1 MKKASDALQ
10 LAYPLSQDHLTI
22 TPPIATGFP
31 MLAKIASFGLCGLE
45 AYPVA
50 IETDISPGLPAITVV
65 GLPDNAVKESRERIR
80 AAIKNSGFE
89 FPAQRITINLAPAD
103 TKKQGPCYDLA
114 IALGVLAAQGLISVE
129 ALNPFAFLGELSLDG
144 RIQPI
149 QGALSIALAAASSQC
164 RGLVVPFENA
174 KEAALA
180 GCPVYPARHL
190 NEVIAFLMDPQSLNP
205 VKTDFAFLL
214 EKSHLDHLDFS
225 EVKAQQYLKRGL
237 EIAAAGGHNVIMI
250 GAPGSGKTML
260 AKRMTTILPDMTPAE
275 VLQTTQ
281 IHSVAGLLKNTEGII
296 SKRPFRAP
304 HHTASD
310 IAIIGGGNGPRPGEV
325 TLAHNGILFLD
336 EFLEFNR
343 HVLEVLRQPLEDGYV
358 TIARSKGSLRFP
370 TRFMLIAA
378 MNPCPC
384 GYRDVQGKTCRC
396 SNLQVEKYRHKI
408 SGPLLDRIDIH
419 LHALPLK
426 TRELVDAP
434 MEESSATIKERTT
447 KARQLQWQRFKGLP
461 VLCNAHMESSHL
473 RNFCALSKEAKEIL
487 YHTMEELKFSA
498 RAHDKIIKV
507 ARSIGDLAGSET
519 IEAEHIAEAV
529 GYRSLDRATF

>member
-1 MKKASDALQ
+1 
-10 LAYPLSQDHLTI
+10 
-22 TPPIATGFP
+22 
-31 MLAKIASFGLCGLE
+31 MLARISSFGLCGLE

-114 IALGVLAAQGLISVE
+114 IALSVLAAQGLITPDS
-129 ALNPFAFLGELSLDG
+129 LSPYAFLGELSLDG
-144 RIQPI
+144 RIQPVH
-149 QGALSIALAAASSQC
+149 GALSIALAAASSQC
-164 RGLVVPFENA
+164 RGLIVPFENA

-180 GCPVYPARHL
+180 GCPIFPARHL
-190 NEVIAFLMDPQSLNP
+190 GEVVTFLMNPQSLNA
-205 VKTDFAFLL
+205 VKTDLGLL
-214 EKSHLDHLDFS
+214 LKNSKNNHFDFS

-237 EIAAAGGHNVIMI
+237 EVAAAGGHNVILI

-260 AKRMTTILPDMTPAE
+260 AKRLTGILPDMTPAE

-281 IHSVAGLLKNTEGII
+281 IHSVAGLLKNTDGII
-296 SKRPFRAP
+296 TQRPFRAP

-310 IAIIGGGNGPRPGEV
+310 IAIVGGGNGPRPGEV
-325 TLAHNGILFLD
+325 TLAHNGVLFLD

-358 TIARSKGSLRFP
+358 SIARSRGSLRFP

-384 GYRDVQGKTCRC
+384 GWKDVPGKVCRC
-396 SNLQVEKYRHKI
+396 SPLQVDKYRHKI

-434 MEESSATIKERTT
+434 LEESSSTIKERTT
-447 KARQLQWQRFKGLP
+447 KARQVQWQRFQGQP
-461 VLCNAHMESSHL
+461 VLCNAHMESLHL
-473 RNFCALSKEAKEIL
+473 RNFCPLSKEAKKII
-487 YHTMEELKFSA
+487 YQAMEELKFSA
-498 RAHDKIIKV
+498 RAHDKILKV
-507 ARSIGDLAGSET
+507 SRSIADLAGSEL
-519 IEAEHIAEAV
+519 IEAQHIAEAV
-529 GYRSLDRATF
+529 GYRSLDRQQ

>member
-1 MKKASDALQ
+1 
-10 LAYPLSQDHLTI
+10 
-22 TPPIATGFP
+22 
-31 MLAKIASFGLCGLE
+31 MLARISSFGLCGLE

-50 IETDISPGLPAITVV
+50 IETDISPGLPNITVV

-114 IALGVLAAQGLISVE
+114 IALGVLVAQDLIPLK
-129 ALNPFAFLGELSLDG
+129 ALNPYAFIGELSLDG
-144 RIQPI
+144 RIQPV
-149 QGALSIALAAASSQC
+149 QGALSIALAAAASQC
-164 RGLVVPFENA
+164 QGLIVPFENA

-180 GCPVYPARHL
+180 GCPVFPARHL
-190 NEVIAFLMDPQSLNP
+190 NEVVAFLNDPQTLSA
-205 VKTDFAFLL
+205 VTTDFELL
-214 EKSHLDHLDFS
+214 LKNSHHSRLDFS

-237 EIAAAGGHNVIMI
+237 EVAAAGGHNVILI

-260 AKRMTTILPDMTPAE
+260 AKRLPTILPDMTPAE

-281 IHSVAGLLKNTEGII
+281 IHSVAGLLKNTDGII
-296 SKRPFRAP
+296 TQRPFRAP

-310 IAIIGGGNGPRPGEV
+310 VAIIGGGSGPRPGEV
-325 TLAHNGILFLD
+325 TLAHNGVLFLD

-358 TIARSKGSLRFP
+358 SIARSRGSMRFP
-370 TRFMLIAA
+370 SRFMLIAA

-384 GYRDVQGKTCRC
+384 GWKDVTGKICRC
-396 SNLQVEKYRHKI
+396 SSLQIEKYRHKI

-434 MEESSATIKERTT
+434 LEESSTVIKERTT
-447 KARQLQWQRFKGLP
+447 KARQVQWQRFKGLP

-473 RNFCALSKEAKEIL
+473 RNFCTLSKEAKGIL
-487 YHTMEELKFSA
+487 IRAMEELKFSA
-498 RAHDKIIKV
+498 RAHDKILKV
-507 ARSIGDLAGSET
+507 SRTISDLGGSET
-519 IEAEHIAEAV
+519 IQAEHIAEAV

>member
-1 MKKASDALQ
+1 
-10 LAYPLSQDHLTI
+10 
-22 TPPIATGFP
+22 
-31 MLAKIASFGLCGLE
+31 MLARISSFGLYGLE

-50 IETDISPGLPAITVV
+50 IETDISPGLPNITVV

-114 IALGVLAAQGLISVE
+114 IALGVLAAQRLIPLE
-129 ALNPFAFLGELSLDG
+129 ALSPYAFLGELSLDG
-144 RIQPI
+144 RIQPV

-164 RGLVVPFENA
+164 RGLIVPFENA

-180 GCPVYPARHL
+180 GCPVFPARHL
-190 NEVIAFLMDPQSLNP
+190 NEVVAFLMGTQPLNAVEINFEHLIENSRCSLW
-205 VKTDFAFLL
+205 
-214 EKSHLDHLDFS
+214 DFS
-225 EVKAQQYLKRGL
+225 EVKAQQYIKRGL
-237 EIAAAGGHNVIMI
+237 EVAAAGGHNVLLI

-260 AKRMTTILPDMTPAE
+260 AKRLPTILPDMTPAE

-281 IHSVAGLLKNTEGII
+281 IHSVAGLLKNADGII
-296 SKRPFRAP
+296 TQRPFRAP

-310 IAIIGGGNGPRPGEV
+310 VAIIGGGSGLRPGEV
-325 TLAHNGILFLD
+325 TLAHNGVLFLD

-358 TIARSKGSLRFP
+358 SIARSRGSSRFP
-370 TRFMLIAA
+370 TRFMLVAA

-384 GYRDVQGKTCRC
+384 GWKDVAGKICRC
-396 SNLQVEKYRHKI
+396 SPLQVERYRHKI

-426 TRELVDAP
+426 TRELIDVPA
-434 MEESSATIKERTT
+434 EESSAAIKERTT
-447 KARQLQWQRFKGLP
+447 KARQIQWRRFSGLP

-487 YHTMEELKFSA
+487 VRAMEELKFSA
-498 RAHDKIIKV
+498 RAHDKILKV
-507 ARSIGDLAGSET
+507 ARSIADLADSGS
-519 IEAEHIAEAV
+519 IEAAHIAEAV
-529 GYRSLDRATF
+529 GYRSLDRNER

>member
-1 MKKASDALQ
+1 
-10 LAYPLSQDHLTI
+10 
-22 TPPIATGFP
+22 
-31 MLAKIASFGLCGLE
+31 MLARISSFGLCGLE

-50 IETDISPGLPAITVV
+50 IETDISPGLPTITVV

-114 IALGVLAAQGLISVE
+114 IALGVLAAQGLISADV
-129 ALNPFAFLGELSLDG
+129 LSPYAFLGELSLDG
-144 RIQPI
+144 RIQPV
-149 QGALSIALAAASSQC
+149 QGALSVALAAASSNCQ
-164 RGLVVPFENA
+164 GLIVPFENA

-180 GCPVYPARHL
+180 GCPVFPARHL
-190 NEVIAFLMDPQSLNP
+190 NEVVAFLMDPRTLSP
-205 VKTDFAFLL
+205 VTTDFELL
-214 EKSHLDHLDFS
+214 LKNSRRSRLDFS
-225 EVKAQQYLKRGL
+225 EVKAQQTIKRGL
-237 EIAAAGGHNVIMI
+237 EVAAAGGHNVILI

-260 AKRMTTILPDMTPAE
+260 AKRLTTILPDMTPAE
-275 VLQTTQ
+275 VLQVTQ
-281 IHSVAGLLKNTEGII
+281 IHSVAGLLKNTDGII
-296 SKRPFRAP
+296 THRPFRAP

-310 IAIIGGGNGPRPGEV
+310 IAIIGGGSGPRPGEV
-325 TLAHNGILFLD
+325 TLAHNGVLFLD

-358 TIARSKGSLRFP
+358 TIARARGSLRFP

-384 GYRDVQGKTCRC
+384 GWKDVAGKTCRC
-396 SNLQVEKYRHKI
+396 SSLQVEKYRHKI

-434 MEESSATIKERTT
+434 LEEPSAIIKERTT
-447 KARQLQWQRFKGLP
+447 KARQAQWRRFAGLP

-473 RNFCALSKEAKEIL
+473 RNFCILSKEAKGIL
-487 YHTMEELKFSA
+487 VRAMEELKFSA
-498 RAHDKIIKV
+498 RAHDKILKV
-507 ARSIGDLAGSET
+507 SRSIADLAGSEN
-519 IEAEHIAEAV
+519 IEAAHIAEAV

>member
-1 MKKASDALQ
+1 
-10 LAYPLSQDHLTI
+10 
-22 TPPIATGFP
+22 
-31 MLAKIASFGLCGLE
+31 MLARISSFGLCGLE

-50 IETDISPGLPAITVV
+50 IETDISPGLPTITVV

-114 IALGVLAAQGLISVE
+114 IALGVLAAQGLIPSD
-129 ALNPFAFLGELSLDG
+129 ALSPYAFLGELSLDG
-144 RIQPI
+144 RIQPV
-149 QGALSIALAAASSQC
+149 QGALSIALAAAANQC
-164 RGLVVPFENA
+164 RGLIVPFENA

-180 GCPVYPARHL
+180 GCPVFPARHL
-190 NEVIAFLMDPQSLNP
+190 NEVVAFLMGTQTLSA
-205 VKTDFAFLL
+205 VKTDFELL
-214 EKSHLDHLDFS
+214 LKDSRRSRLDFS
-225 EVKAQQYLKRGL
+225 EVKAQQSIKRGL
-237 EIAAAGGHNVIMI
+237 EVAAAGGHNVILI

-260 AKRMTTILPDMTPAE
+260 AKRLTTILPDMTPAE

-281 IHSVAGLLKNTEGII
+281 IHSVAGLLKNADGII
-296 SKRPFRAP
+296 TQRPFRAP

-310 IAIIGGGNGPRPGEV
+310 VAIIGGGSGPRPGEV
-325 TLAHNGILFLD
+325 TLAHNGVLFLD

-384 GYRDVQGKTCRC
+384 GYKDVHGKTCRC
-396 SNLQVEKYRHKI
+396 STLQIERYRHKI

-434 MEESSATIKERTT
+434 LEESSAIIKERAT
-447 KARQLQWQRFKGLP
+447 KARQVQWQRFKGSP

-487 YHTMEELKFSA
+487 YRAMEELKFSA
-498 RAHDKIIKV
+498 RAHDKILKV
-507 ARSIGDLAGSET
+507 SRSIADLAGSEN
-519 IEAEHIAEAV
+519 IEACHIAEAV

>member
-1 MKKASDALQ
+1 
-10 LAYPLSQDHLTI
+10 
-22 TPPIATGFP
+22 
-31 MLAKIASFGLCGLE
+31 MLARISSFGLCGLE

-50 IETDISPGLPAITVV
+50 IETDISHGLPTITVV

-80 AAIKNSGFE
+80 AAIKNSGYE
-89 FPAQRITINLAPAD
+89 FPPQRITINLAPAD

-114 IALGVLAAQGLISVE
+114 IALGVLAAQGLISLE
-129 ALNPFAFLGELSLDG
+129 ASNPYAFLGELSLDG
-144 RIQPI
+144 RIQPM
-149 QGALSIALAAASSQC
+149 QGALSIALAASSTNC
-164 RGLVVPFENA
+164 RGLIVPFENA

-180 GCPVYPARHL
+180 GCPVFPARNL
-190 NEVIAFLMDPQSLNP
+190 NEVVAFLAEPQTLSA
-205 VKTDFAFLL
+205 VKTDYELL
-214 EKSHLDHLDFS
+214 LKESPHNHLDFS
-225 EVKAQQYLKRGL
+225 EVKAQQSIKRGL
-237 EIAAAGGHNVIMI
+237 EVAAAGGHNVILI

-260 AKRMTTILPDMTPAE
+260 AKRLTTILPDMTLAE

-281 IHSVAGLLKNTEGII
+281 IHSVAGLLKNTDGII
-296 SKRPFRAP
+296 TQRPFRSP

-310 IAIIGGGNGPRPGEV
+310 VAIIGGGSGPRPGEV
-325 TLAHNGILFLD
+325 TLAHNGVLFLD

-343 HVLEVLRQPLEDGYV
+343 HVLEVLRQPLEDGFV
-358 TIARSKGSLRFP
+358 SIARSKGSLRFP

-384 GYRDVQGKTCRC
+384 GWKNVAGKFCRC
-396 SNLQVEKYRHKI
+396 SPLQIQCYRQKI

-434 MEESSATIKERTT
+434 CEETSAAIKERTA
-447 KARQLQWQRFKGLP
+447 KARQVQWHRFKGQP

-473 RNFCALSKEAKEIL
+473 RNFCTLSKEAKGIL
-487 YHTMEELKFSA
+487 IRAMEELKFSA
-498 RAHDKIIKV
+498 RAHDKILKV
-507 ARSIGDLAGSET
+507 SRSIADLAGSES

-529 GYRSLDRATF
+529 GYRSLDRPSF

>member
-1 MKKASDALQ
+1 
-10 LAYPLSQDHLTI
+10 
-22 TPPIATGFP
+22 
-31 MLAKIASFGLCGLE
+31 MLARIASFGLCGLE
-45 AYPVA
+45 AYPVG
-50 IETDISPGLPAITVV
+50 IETDISPGLPTITVV

-114 IALGVLAAQGLISVE
+114 IALGVLAAQGLIPPE
-129 ALNPFAFLGELSLDG
+129 TLNPYAFIGELSLDG
-144 RIQPI
+144 RIQPV
-149 QGALSIALAAASSQC
+149 QGALSVALAAASSNCQ
-164 RGLVVPFENA
+164 GLIVPFENA

-180 GCPVYPARHL
+180 GCPVFPAKHL
-190 NEVIAFLMDPQSLNP
+190 NEVVAFLMDSKILSAVETNFE
-205 VKTDFAFLL
+205 VLL
-214 EKSHLDHLDFS
+214 KNSHRSNFDFS
-225 EVKAQQYLKRGL
+225 EVKAQQYIKRGL
-237 EIAAAGGHNVIMI
+237 EVAAAGGHNVLLI

-260 AKRMTTILPDMTPAE
+260 AKRLTTILPDMTPAE

-281 IHSVAGLLKNTEGII
+281 IHSVAGLLKNAEGII
-296 SKRPFRAP
+296 TQRPFRAP

-310 IAIIGGGNGPRPGEV
+310 VAIIGGGSGPRPGEV
-325 TLAHNGILFLD
+325 TLAHNGVLFLD

-358 TIARSKGSLRFP
+358 SIARSRGSLRFP

-384 GYRDVQGKTCRC
+384 GYKDVPGKTCRC

-434 MEESSATIKERTT
+434 SEESSATIKERTT
-447 KARQLQWQRFKGLP
+447 QARQIQWQRFKGLP

-473 RNFCALSKEAKEIL
+473 RNFCSLSKEAKGIL
-487 YHTMEELKFSA
+487 IRAMEELKFSA
-498 RAHDKIIKV
+498 RAHDKILKV
-507 ARSIGDLAGSET
+507 SRTISDLSGSD
-519 IEAEHIAEAV
+519 IILPEHIAEAV